1 MKASTCILIVVLA
14 FLWSCAGVKP
24 APENSE
30 AQLSGHRETAKGI
43 DWLRQGCRRRAWD
56 AFLKSHRYFTLAGD
70 AKGAAMAL
78 NNMGTV
84 YRTAGEVSS
93 ALVFF
98 EEAIELYRQF
108 QDDDGLLQALSNR
121 AAALIDGGRLEDAAR
136 AMAAARRI
144 QQRLGIPFPA
154 LGVNA
159 GLYYWKKGDLEAAKS
174 ALEAAIQET
183 GPGDFLQ
190 TARARSALGRLLL
203 EMDRPDAALSHLESA
218 LAADR
223 ASQNFPGIAGDLEAI
238 GLGYLK
244 KGDLS
249 RGATYLKQSLFAHAA
264 LGDGKKAESILN
276 LLERTCSPDAC
287 RLEGVRHLVSQYL
300 EGPLSQGPCD

>member
-1 MKASTCILIVVLA
+1 MKALTCILIVVLA

-24 APENSE
+24 APETSE

-43 DWLRQGCRRRAWD
+43 DWLRKGCRRRAWD

-84 YRTAGEVSS
+84 YRTAGELSS

-98 EEAIELYRQF
+98 EEAIEIYRQF
-108 QDDDGLLQALSNR
+108 PDDDRLLQALSNR
-121 AAALIDGGRLEDAAR
+121 AAVLIDGGRLEDAAR
-136 AMAAARRI
+136 AMDAARRV
-144 QQRLGIPFPA
+144 QERLGIPFPA
-154 LGVNA
+154 LGINA

-174 ALEAAIQET
+174 ALEAAVQET

-203 EMDRPDAALSHLESA
+203 EMDRAEAALSHLESA

-223 ASQNFPGIAGDLEAI
+223 AFQNFPGIAGDLEAI
-238 GLGYLK
+238 GRVYLK
-244 KGDLS
+244 KGELS

-264 LGDGKKAESILN
+264 LGDKKKAEAILSF
-276 LLERTCSPDAC
+276 LERTCSPDAC
-287 RLEGVRHLVSQYL
+287 GLEGVRHLVSQYF
-300 EGPLSQGPCD
+300 EGPLSQGLCD